1 MAGIRTLLSIVNGA
15 SSNIRNIN
23 TDMNTLINTAR
34 RLNRHGSDLIRTSVI
49 DRANDGVNRVRNS
62 LNTLR
67 TEMSEIIRRQREH
80 NDGVKN
86 TDRNTNNLVNTMR
99 RLLGVYIGISG
110 LKKILSV
117 SDDLSQTHSRINLMN
132 DGLQTTAELKEKI
145 MKSANRS
152 RAAYSDTAKVI
163 SKLGITA
170 SKSFKNNDEIIAF
183 TELMNKSFKLGGA
196 SASEQANGMYQ
207 LTQAMASGKLQ
218 GDEFRSIIE
227 NAPLL
232 AKAIAEYTG
241 VGQQGLKKMSSEG
254 LITADIIKGAL
265 FSSAN
270 EIEERYKQM
279 PITFSDIW
287 NRIKNGSI
295 AAFRPFLNK
304 FSEIANSDKFSSAIS
319 GLINLLVLLGM
330 VLANVINIAVSGA
343 SFIYDNWSIIEPIF
357 WAIIAVIGLYT
368 SVTIAQSIA
377 TSALAFAQWALNSAI
392 LSCPL
397 FWIIAGILA
406 VIVIIA
412 VLIHKTIGF
421 KLAWLQTVNFI
432 IVVWDSL
439 VIAGHMMANGVCD
452 AWDNILIGIKMV
464 STGIINAISIMKST
478 GLMILQDFIN
488 GAIDLINK
496 LINSVNKVVDTG
508 IGTINH
514 VTFGTEAVIKTR
526 YENAKRDEE
535 LNSYISE
542 KRNNMQRRAD
552 KIKRMEKEA
561 HLRELLRKSDMEK
574 ARIEHEN
581 SKNKNIIDF
590 SPSGFDYNSFANN
603 DALKNIQDNTKGT
616 KDHTGKIKDTL
627 DISEED
633 LKYLRDIAQKEVIDR
648 TVLRDVNVKIDNSF
662 GDINQTADVDGIIR
676 KIEQRID
683 EEIAISAEGA

>member
-1 MAGIRTLLSIVNGA
+1 MAGIRTSLALVNGA
-15 SSNIRNIN
+15 SHQLRRIN
-23 TDMNTLINTAR
+23 TDIEEIIDNTNRARYENDRMFNGNSFNQYNLNMQQIINNYNIMNNTINNNTNGQE
-34 RLNRHGSDLIRTSVI
+34 RLNDSI
-49 DRANDGVNRVRNS
+49 
-62 LNTLR
+62 
-67 TEMSEIIRRQREH
+67 
-80 NDGVKN
+80 KK
-86 TDRNTNNLVNTMR
+86 TDRNANNLVNTMR
-99 RLLGVYIGISG
+99 RLLSVYIGISG

-132 DGLQTTAELKEKI
+132 DGLQTTAELEEKI

-207 LTQAMASGKLQ
+207 LTQAMASGRLQ

-232 AKAIAEYTG
+232 AKAIADYTG

-319 GLINLLVLLGM
+319 GLINLLALLGM

-357 WAIIAVIGLYT
+357 LAIISIIGLYT

-392 LSCPL
+392 LSYPL

-496 LINSVNKVVDTG
+496 LINSVNKIVDTG

-514 VTFGTEAVIKTR
+514 VTFATEAVIQTR

-552 KIKRMEKEA
+552 KIKQMEK
-561 HLRELLRKSDMEK
+561 
-574 ARIEHEN
+574 
-581 SKNKNIIDF
+581 
-590 SPSGFDYNSFANN
+590 
-603 DALKNIQDNTKGT
+603 
-616 KDHTGKIKDTL
+616 
-627 DISEED
+627 
-633 LKYLRDIAQKEVIDR
+633 
-648 TVLRDVNVKIDNSF
+648 
-662 GDINQTADVDGIIR
+662 
-676 KIEQRID
+676 
-683 EEIAISAEGA
+683 